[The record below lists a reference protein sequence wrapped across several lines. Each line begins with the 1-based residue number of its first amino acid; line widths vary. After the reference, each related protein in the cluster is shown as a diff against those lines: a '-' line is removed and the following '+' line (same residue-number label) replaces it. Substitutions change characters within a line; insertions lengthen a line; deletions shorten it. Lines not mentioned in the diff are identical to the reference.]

1 MARRHV
7 STIYDMMDL
16 PHVKGQDFVELL
28 QGISAPDAE
37 ITMVPVPYEAPE
49 DTSKMC
55 DFIKIRIRGS
65 EGKAKG
71 GAYPTMGIIGRL
83 GAQQAQPARIGLV
96 SDADGSI
103 VALASAMKL
112 LEFNA
117 AGGQLKGDVIITTH
131 IATHAS
137 ITPHEPVDFMGMP
150 VSSATM
156 NRYEV
161 DPEMDA
167 ILSVDTSKGNSI
179 IKHRG
184 VAISATAKEGY
195 ILRVAPDLV
204 RLLEFAT
211 GKPAATFP
219 ITLQDITPYEN
230 GLYHFNSIMQPHVA
244 TTAPVVGLAIT
255 AQSLVPGCD
264 TGASYESELTDA
276 TLYAVEVARQFTWKK
291 ISFYDADEYA
301 RLLALYGSLSV
312 LQTART
318 A

>member
-1 MARRHV
+1 M
-7 STIYDMMDL
+7 
-16 PHVKGQDFVELL
+16 
-28 QGISAPDAE
+28 
-37 ITMVPVPYEAPE
+37 
-49 DTSKMC
+49 
-55 DFIKIRIRGS
+55 
-65 EGKAKG
+65 
-71 GAYPTMGIIGRL
+71 
-83 GAQQAQPARIGLV
+83 
-96 SDADGSI
+96 
-103 VALASAMKL
+103 
-112 LEFNA
+112 
-117 AGGQLKGDVIITTH
+117 
-131 IATHAS
+131 
-137 ITPHEPVDFMGMP
+137 
-150 VSSATM
+150 
-156 NRYEV
+156 
-161 DPEMDA
+161 
-167 ILSVDTSKGNSI
+167 
-179 IKHRG
+179 
-184 VAISATAKEGY
+184 
-195 ILRVAPDLV
+195 